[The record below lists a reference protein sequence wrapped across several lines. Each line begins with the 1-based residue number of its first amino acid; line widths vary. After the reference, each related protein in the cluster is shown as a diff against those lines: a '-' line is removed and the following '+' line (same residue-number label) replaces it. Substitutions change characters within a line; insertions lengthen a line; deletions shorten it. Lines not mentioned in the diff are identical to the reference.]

1 MVHEINGTHYFPWKQ
16 THIGPWLPGRII
28 FEYRFDFADILRK
41 LKKNPCYER
50 NNGERDSVAL
60 LRRPLNIAN
69 FNKLRYIND
78 KIDLEGRL
86 LLLGQLDADRVV
98 GAGVGDLEAAAV
110 GLVLQETHIRDFHIF
125 IKIFVSSV
133 PYPTNEFWSF
143 FQGKQ

>member
-1 MVHEINGTHYFPWKQ
+1 MAPIIFLENKLISAPDYPAELFSNTVLISRIFWENWRKIRVMNGTM
-16 THIGPWLPGRII
+16 
-28 FEYRFDFADILRK
+28 
-41 LKKNPCYER
+41 ER
-50 NNGERDSVAL
+50 ERDSVAL

>member
-1 MVHEINGTHYFPWKQ
+1 MNGTM
-16 THIGPWLPGRII
+16 
-28 FEYRFDFADILRK
+28 
-41 LKKNPCYER
+41 ER
-50 NNGERDSVAL
+50 ERDSVAL

-125 IKIFVSSV
+125 IKIFVSSI
-133 PYPTNEFWSF
+133 PYPTNEF
-143 FQGKQ
+143 